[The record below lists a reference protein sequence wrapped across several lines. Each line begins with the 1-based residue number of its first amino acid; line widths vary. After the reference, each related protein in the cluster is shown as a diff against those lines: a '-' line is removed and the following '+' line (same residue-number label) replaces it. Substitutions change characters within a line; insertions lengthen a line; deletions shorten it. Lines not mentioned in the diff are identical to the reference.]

1 MEYYEL
7 HPDNPQQRYIN
18 KAVETLKN
26 GGVIIYP
33 TDTVYGLGCDIF
45 NREAVERIYMI
56 KNETDTKLFSFICS
70 DLKDISKYAKVSNF
84 AYKSMK
90 KLLPGPFTFV
100 LPAAREVPKK
110 LLTKRKTVGI
120 RIPENEIARTLA
132 LELGNPIIST
142 SVTTRKGNL
151 LFDPLEIRAIFN
163 TSVDLML
170 SMGGLKG
177 VPSSIVDLSG
187 EEVEIIREGSG
198 GCFNILLD
206 TRFYT
211 GKISIIQ
218 LLYF

>member
-33 TDTVYGLGCDIF
+33 TDTIYGLGCDIF

-56 KNETDTKLFSFICS
+56 KNETDTKLFSFLCP
-70 DLKDISKYAKVSNF
+70 DLKNISKYARVSNF

-90 KLLPGPFTFV
+90 KLIPGPYTFV
-100 LPAAREVPKK
+100 LPAAKEVPKK

-120 RIPENEIARTLA
+120 RVPDNEIARILT

-142 SVTTRKGNL
+142 SATTRKGEI
-151 LFDPLEIRAIFN
+151 LFDPLEIRSIFN
-163 TSVDLML
+163 LSVDLML
-170 SMGGLKG
+170 SMGALNG
-177 VPSSIVDLSG
+177 VPSSIIDLSG
-187 EEVEIIREGSG
+187 DEAKIIREGSG
-198 GCFNILLD
+198 DL
-206 TRFYT
+206 
-211 GKISIIQ
+211 SI
-218 LLYF
+218 FF